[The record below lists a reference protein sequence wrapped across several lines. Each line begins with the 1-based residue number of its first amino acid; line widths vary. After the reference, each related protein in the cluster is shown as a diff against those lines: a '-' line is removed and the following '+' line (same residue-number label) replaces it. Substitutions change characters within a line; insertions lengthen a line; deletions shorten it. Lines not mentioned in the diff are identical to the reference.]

1 MKHLAGL
8 LALMLLAT
16 PAIAAT
22 EAGALGGKDPI
33 KITGDQFVIN
43 DAQKTAT
50 FTGNVVVLRTKLT
63 VWGNKVVVEYGTGGP
78 SDIKSFTALGN
89 VRIKT
94 PDQDATGQT
103 AVYDP
108 QTQLLHL
115 TGNVIVVNA
124 TGTVGSPELVV
135 NLVTNTSTFSAAK
148 GKGGGRVTGV
158 FTPK

>member
-1 MKHLAGL
+1 MRRLATL
-8 LALMLLAT
+8 LALLAIT
-16 PAIAAT
+16 PVAMGAT
-22 EAGALGGKDPI
+22 AAGALGGKDPI
-33 KITGDQFVIN
+33 KITGDKFVID
-43 DAQKTAT
+43 DAQHTAT
-50 FTGNVVVLRTKLT
+50 FTGKVVVLRTKLT
-63 VWGNKVVVEYGTGGP
+63 VWAAKVVVDYGTGGP
-78 SDIKSFTALGN
+78 SDIESFTAVGS

-135 NLVTNTSTFSAAK
+135 NMVTNTSTFTSAT
-148 GKGGGRVTGV
+148 GGRVTGV
-158 FTPK
+158 FTPQ